1 MLAVLVATVWAFV
14 TVRVVPEAAVL
25 LAPILPFTSVGLADH
40 LVLLRRERRAALL
53 PPTGRG

>member
-1 MLAVLVATVWAFV
+1 VTAWAFV
-14 TVRVVPEAAVL
+14 TVRLVPEAAVL
-25 LAPILPFTSVGLADH
+25 LAPILPFTSVGVADH

>member
-1 MLAVLVATVWAFV
+1 MLVVTEWAFV
-14 TVRVVPEAAVL
+14 TVRLVPEAAVL
-25 LAPILPFTSVGLADH
+25 LAPILPFTSVGVADH